1 MRARIFIR
9 LITALLT
16 IGPAAALADGV
27 EDFYRGREV
36 RIVVGFG
43 PGGGYDLYAR
53 TIARHIGRYIPGS
66 PTIVVKNM
74 DGAGSRTAT
83 NWLYNVAPRDGSVI
97 GTVSQGTPM
106 DEVRKQDGVR
116 FEAAKFGW
124 IGNPV
129 LDNLVAMSWAASGLK
144 TLDDVRSKGGLICGG
159 SGGTTPAMIYPR
171 ILNALLKLNIKVIS
185 GYPGSSAYA
194 LAMERGELNC
204 IGGDAWSAITSSLP
218 HFLKERK
225 VAILMQAGPVKE
237 KEISDYAGYDVPL
250 ITEFA
255 RDDLDRK
262 ALALIISAVTVG
274 RPLFTPPG
282 VPPERLE
289 ALRTAFDQTMQDRE
303 FLADAARQQMNI
315 NPISGRDLHRVVVD
329 VTSSEPIVV
338 KRVDELVSP

>member
-66 PTIVVKNM
+66 PTIVVQNM

-116 FEAAKFGW
+116 LLGVGDLKSKLTISVYSASAGARKAVEAA
-124 IGNPV
+124 
-129 LDNLVAMSWAASGLK
+129 
-144 TLDDVRSKGGLICGG
+144 GG
-159 SGGTTPAMIYPR
+159 SLTEAR
-171 ILNALLKLNIKVIS
+171 
-185 GYPGSSAYA
+185 
-194 LAMERGELNC
+194 
-204 IGGDAWSAITSSLP
+204 
-218 HFLKERK
+218 
-225 VAILMQAGPVKE
+225 PVKAE
-237 KEISDYAGYDVPL
+237 TA
-250 ITEFA
+250 
-255 RDDLDRK
+255 
-262 ALALIISAVTVG
+262 
-274 RPLFTPPG
+274 
-282 VPPERLE
+282 E
-289 ALRTAFDQTMQDRE
+289 A
-303 FLADAARQQMNI
+303 
-315 NPISGRDLHRVVVD
+315 
-329 VTSSEPIVV
+329 
-338 KRVDELVSP
+338 